1 MEKIRT
7 FLDKT
12 LEVLCSAVFVV
23 MILTTLY
30 QIFMRTVMN
39 NPNTVTEEFVRFS
52 LVWLSM
58 LAMAYVVGKRS
69 HLAVTLLSDNLSGPN
84 KRLLE
89 IVIQSL
95 FLVFAALIMVY
106 GGWKAV
112 SVTTGQISPSLSLSM
127 GYVYLSVPV
136 SGFIMFVY
144 SLLNLIQGKVAIE
157 NVDESGKFKMALQ
170 AGLILFFVFVV
181 LLIVGMPIAISI
193 AVSSIAT
200 LLMVVPFEIAVF
212 TSAQKMV
219 SSLNSFSLVAI
230 PFFVLSGIIMN
241 NGGIAEK
248 LVNFAMLFVGRIPGG
263 LAHTNVLGN
272 ALFGS
277 MSSSAIA
284 ASTAIGGVLIPQQIK
299 SGYDRKFATAVNI
312 ASAPTGMVIPP
323 STAFIMFSLVAG
335 GASISSLFLGG
346 YLVGALWSLAI
357 MVVAYVHAKKHKYP
371 TMKAS
376 EMGSAYKIIKEAIPS
391 VMLIVII
398 IGGILT
404 GIFTA
409 IEASAI
415 AVAYSLLIAMFF
427 YKTVTVKDIYPM
439 LKEAVLTTGTIT
451 FLLATSSMMSFA
463 MAFTG
468 IPQAISA
475 AILGLT
481 TNKFL
486 ILLLVNVVLLIVGMF
501 MDVGPAILIFT
512 PIFLPVITS
521 VGVDPVHFGLFSIM
535 NLCVGSITPP
545 VGTGLYVGASVG
557 GVKAEQMLKP
567 LVPFYLAIL
576 AVLFLITYFPG
587 LVMWLPN
594 MAG

>member
-1 MEKIRT
+1 
-7 FLDKT
+7 
-12 LEVLCSAVFVV
+12 
-23 MILTTLY
+23 
-30 QIFMRTVMN
+30 
-39 NPNTVTEEFVRFS
+39 
-52 LVWLSM
+52 
-58 LAMAYVVGKRS
+58 MAF
-69 HLAVTLLSDNLSGPN
+69 
-84 KRLLE
+84 E
-89 IVIQSL
+89 
-95 FLVFAALIMVY
+95 
-106 GGWKAV
+106 
-112 SVTTGQISPSLSLSM
+112 
-127 GYVYLSVPV
+127 
-136 SGFIMFVY
+136 
-144 SLLNLIQGKVAIE
+144 
-157 NVDESGKFKMALQ
+157 

-200 LLMVVPFEIAVF
+200 LLLVVPFEIAVF

-299 SGYDRKFATAVNI
+299 AGYDRKFATAVNI

-357 MVVAYVHAKKHKYP
+357 MLVAYIHAKKNKYP

-376 EMGSAYKIIKEAIPS
+376 EMGSAFKIIKEAIPS

-521 VGVDPVHFGLFSIM
+521 VGVDPVHFGLFAIM

-576 AVLFLITYFPG
+576 AVLLLITYFPG

>member
-1 MEKIRT
+1 
-7 FLDKT
+7 
-12 LEVLCSAVFVV
+12 
-23 MILTTLY
+23 
-30 QIFMRTVMN
+30 
-39 NPNTVTEEFVRFS
+39 
-52 LVWLSM
+52 
-58 LAMAYVVGKRS
+58 
-69 HLAVTLLSDNLSGPN
+69 
-84 KRLLE
+84 
-89 IVIQSL
+89 
-95 FLVFAALIMVY
+95 
-106 GGWKAV
+106 
-112 SVTTGQISPSLSLSM
+112 
-127 GYVYLSVPV
+127 
-136 SGFIMFVY
+136 
-144 SLLNLIQGKVAIE
+144 
-157 NVDESGKFKMALQ
+157 MALE
-170 AGLILFFVFVV
+170 AGLILFVIFAI

-193 AVSSIAT
+193 AASSICT
-200 LLMVVPFEIAVF
+200 LLIVIPFENAVF

-219 SSLNSFSLVAI
+219 SSLNSFSLIAI

-284 ASTAIGGVLIPQQIK
+284 ASTAIGGVLVPQQVK
-299 SGYDRKFATAVNI
+299 AGYDRKFATAVNI

-323 STAFIMFSLVAG
+323 STAFIMYSLVAG
-335 GASISSLFLGG
+335 GASISALFMGG
-346 YLVGALWSLAI
+346 YLVGALWCIGI
-357 MVVAYVHAKKHKYP
+357 MAVAFVHAKRNKYQ
-371 TMKAS
+371 TIKGA
-376 EMGSAYKIIKEAIPS
+376 EKGAAGKILREAIPS

-398 IGGILT
+398 IGGILL
-404 GIFTA
+404 GLFTA
-409 IEASAI
+409 VEASAI
-415 AVAYSLLIAMFF
+415 AVAYSLLIAMFY
-427 YKTVTVKDIYPM
+427 YKTITVKDIPNM
-439 LKEAVLTTGTIT
+439 LAEAVKTTGTIS

-468 IPQAISA
+468 IPQAISG

-481 TNKFL
+481 TNK
-486 ILLLVNVVLLIVGMF
+486 IIVLLLVNLVLLLVGMF

-512 PIFLPVITS
+512 PIFLPVVTS

-567 LVPFYLAIL
+567 LIPFYVAIL
-576 AVLFLITYFPG
+576 VILLLITYFPA

-594 MAG
+594 IVV

>member
-1 MEKIRT
+1 
-7 FLDKT
+7 
-12 LEVLCSAVFVV
+12 
-23 MILTTLY
+23 
-30 QIFMRTVMN
+30 
-39 NPNTVTEEFVRFS
+39 
-52 LVWLSM
+52 
-58 LAMAYVVGKRS
+58 MAF
-69 HLAVTLLSDNLSGPN
+69 
-84 KRLLE
+84 E
-89 IVIQSL
+89 
-95 FLVFAALIMVY
+95 
-106 GGWKAV
+106 
-112 SVTTGQISPSLSLSM
+112 
-127 GYVYLSVPV
+127 
-136 SGFIMFVY
+136 
-144 SLLNLIQGKVAIE
+144 
-157 NVDESGKFKMALQ
+157 

-200 LLMVVPFEIAVF
+200 LLLVVPFEIAVF

-299 SGYDRKFATAVNI
+299 AGYDRKFATAVNI

-357 MVVAYVHAKKHKYP
+357 MLVAYIHAKKNKYP

-376 EMGSAYKIIKEAIPS
+376 EMGSAVKIIKEAIPS

-521 VGVDPVHFGLFSIM
+521 VGVDPVHFGLFAIM

-567 LVPFYLAIL
+567 LVPFYFAIL

>member
-1 MEKIRT
+1 
-7 FLDKT
+7 
-12 LEVLCSAVFVV
+12 
-23 MILTTLY
+23 
-30 QIFMRTVMN
+30 
-39 NPNTVTEEFVRFS
+39 
-52 LVWLSM
+52 
-58 LAMAYVVGKRS
+58 MAF
-69 HLAVTLLSDNLSGPN
+69 
-84 KRLLE
+84 E
-89 IVIQSL
+89 
-95 FLVFAALIMVY
+95 
-106 GGWKAV
+106 
-112 SVTTGQISPSLSLSM
+112 
-127 GYVYLSVPV
+127 
-136 SGFIMFVY
+136 
-144 SLLNLIQGKVAIE
+144 
-157 NVDESGKFKMALQ
+157 

-200 LLMVVPFEIAVF
+200 LLLVVPFEIAVF

-299 SGYDRKFATAVNI
+299 AGYDRKFATAVNI

-357 MVVAYVHAKKHKYP
+357 MLVAYIHAKKNKYP

-376 EMGSAYKIIKEAIPS
+376 EMGSAFKIIKEAIPS

-545 VGTGLYVGASVG
+545 VGTGLYVGANVG
-557 GVKAEQMLKP
+557 GVKAEQMLKIGRAH
-567 LVPFYLAIL
+567 V
-576 AVLFLITYFPG
+576 
-587 LVMWLPN
+587 
-594 MAG
+594 